1 MISVI
6 KILLFFSKFV
16 KKKIKNKKPIY
27 RLIERYINQR
37 ENDAIVY
44 LEDNQIYIDEKEEEK
59 ILDYIE
65 LKSIYNRKDYRN
77 FELAVSDVIDDLRNI
92 IIEDKD
98 EDYIERTK
106 NIVYDYL
113 NDIKFSDANELNND
127 FIKTVIYKIKNE
139 NIIISEEYLYEI
151 IYNFQLEKCLNKYL
165 ENNNV
170 SVNFTYSREFEL
182 SKKDKNN
189 ITENLSININIKGQK
204 EKIDDLFKAT
214 DFYQELNDRFYSY
227 LRRFVKR
234 EANPN
239 LFEIANIAIREQDVK
254 ALQDIL
260 SNDYNINIEY
270 IELKNELN
278 REITNY
284 FGELFEELSKVDE
297 VNTIEDFVNSY
308 ISVFES
314 NVNITFIEHLDNF
327 YKKDVN
333 SLNNYFKEELYEKI
347 KNKINNIAYE
357 HRKKLIKDDINNDSS
372 NNQALTKISIKDID
386 IMDGYIF
393 EDFLVELFNNLGYE
407 SIATPKTGDQ
417 GADLII
423 KKNGIKTIVQAKRY
437 SSTVSNKAIQEAI
450 AAKQYYNADD
460 SLVVTNNYFTKSA
473 KDLAQKSNVRLW
485 NRDKLKEHMSS
496 YNFDMIVYF

>member
-1 MISVI
+1 M
-6 KILLFFSKFV
+6 LLFFSKFIG
-16 KKKIKNKKPIY
+16 KKIKNKKPLY
-27 RLIERYINQR
+27 RLIEKYINDR
-37 ENDAIVY
+37 KDDAIVY

-65 LKSIYNRKDYRN
+65 LKSKYNREDYRN

-106 NIVYDYL
+106 CIVYDYVK
-113 NDIKFSDANELNND
+113 DIKFSDANELNNN
-127 FIKTVIYKIKNE
+127 FIEIVKNEIKYE
-139 NIIISEEYLYEI
+139 NIIISEEYLYEL
-151 IYNFQLEKCLNKYL
+151 IYNYQFKSYLNEYL
-165 ENNNV
+165 ENNNIG
-170 SVNFTYSREFEL
+170 VNFTYSREFEL
-182 SKKDKNN
+182 SREDKDN
-189 ITENLSININIKGQK
+189 IIENLSININIEDLE
-204 EKIDDLFKAT
+204 EKIDDLFKVT
-214 DFYQELNDRFYSY
+214 DYYQESNDRFYSY
-227 LRRFVKR
+227 LRRFIKR

-239 LFEIANIAIREQDVK
+239 LLEIANITISEQDIKVF
-254 ALQDIL
+254 QDIL
-260 SNDYNINIEY
+260 YNDYNINIEY

-284 FGELFEELSKVDE
+284 FGELFEELTKVNE
-297 VNTIEDFVNSY
+297 VNTIDDFVNSY

-496 YNFDMIVYF
+496 YNFDMSVYF